1 MYKNQLWIYNLAIF
15 VIVVKSLNR
24 VQLFVTHSLTCQAP
38 LSFITSQ
45 SLFKF
50 ISIEL
55 VMLSNHLILCHPLL
69 LLPSTFP
76 SIRVFANESA
86 LHIWWPNYW
95 SFSFSISPSS
105 GYSGL
110 ISFRI
115 DWFALLAIQGTL
127 KNLLQHYNS
136 KASILRHSAFFLANS
151 HTHTWLPAN
160 HNFDYMD
167 LCWQS
172 NVSAF

>member
-24 VQLFVTHSLTCQAP
+24 VQLFVTHSLARQAP
-38 LSFITSQ
+38 LSSITSQ

-115 DWFALLAIQGTL
+115 DLFALLAIQGTL

-136 KASILRHSAFFLANS
+136 KASILWHSPFFWANS
-151 HTHTWLPAN
+151 HTHTWLLTGKP
-160 HNFDYMD
+160 
-167 LCWQS
+167 
-172 NVSAF
+172 